1 MQLQTYLQSIA
12 ENAESYFQA
21 HLAREDLQ
29 RVERLQSKAEEFA
42 DLGELQKEAL
52 YLGWTPGDLRTG
64 ELKEQLVPLIAAMH
78 RFAASPGDE
87 EADAALLARWKE
99 FHEARIAVL
108 IHCL

>member
-1 MQLQTYLQSIA
+1 MQLETYLQSIA
-12 ENAESYFQA
+12 DTSESYFQA

-29 RVERLQSKAEEFA
+29 RVERLKAKAEAIA
-42 DLGELQKEAL
+42 DPEELQKEAL
-52 YLGWTPGDLRTG
+52 YLEWTPGDLRTG

-78 RFAASPGDE
+78 GVVAAPDDG
-87 EADAALLARWKE
+87 EADAALLDAWKQ